1 MSSTFGTFE
10 LAGRALRAS
19 QGVIGVIGHNLANV
33 NSPGYSRQ
41 QAHLAASPPY
51 TLSSF
56 FYRAPGQIG
65 TGVDLVAITRIR
77 DAFLD
82 DRLQQAGSYQAEYQS
97 LRDILTRA
105 QTAYNEPGNSGLNSQ
120 LTAFF
125 NSFQELSRNPESGGI
140 RATVR
145 QQAVTLSKR
154 FNQVHAVLN
163 QIELDIQNLVNA
175 RLDEANSLAQ
185 QIGKLNKEI
194 RASRAIGDN
203 PNDLSDRRD
212 ELVRQ
217 LSAIVDLKVLE
228 PLDGKGVQTG
238 EINLSV
244 GGYALVLGDFV
255 QSLPTRFTSVGGQPQ
270 LLGQGDPI
278 PVQSGSVGGLIKAND
293 LIGEYRSRL
302 NEIASALIER
312 VNAQHRTGYGLDG
325 GTGRPFFAGTDA
337 SNITLDAAILGD
349 LDAIAASGP
358 TANPPA
364 LGNGENAR
372 AIAQLRSVQI
382 FGPMTLLDYYGVSIA
397 KIGTDVRA
405 YENQSENQTF
415 IMQQMKNLR
424 NSISGVS
431 LDEEMTLMLQYQR
444 SYQAA
449 ARYLNTIDSMLDQ
462 LINQLG
468 R

>member
-1 MSSTFGTFE
+1 MSSTFGNFE

-19 QGVIGVIGHNLANV
+19 QGVIGIIGHNLANV

-82 DRLQQAGSYQAEYQS
+82 DRLQQAGSFQAEYQS

-105 QTAYNEPGNSGLNSQ
+105 ETAYNEPSSAGLNNQ

-145 QQAVTLSKR
+145 QQALTLSKR
-154 FNQVHAVLN
+154 FNQVHDVLS
-163 QIELDIQNLVNA
+163 QIELDIQNQVHA
-175 RLDEANSLAQ
+175 RLDEADSLAK

-194 RASRAIGDN
+194 RSSRAIGDN
-203 PNDLSDRRD
+203 PNDLLDRRD

-217 LSAIVDLKVLE
+217 LSTIVDLQVLE
-228 PLDGKGVQTG
+228 PLDSKGVQTG
-238 EINLSV
+238 EINISV

-255 QSLPTRFTSVGGQPQ
+255 QGLPTDFTSVGRQPQ
-270 LLGQGDPI
+270 LIGQGEPI
-278 PVQSGSVGGLIKAND
+278 NVHSGSVGGLIKASD
-293 LIGEYRSRL
+293 LIAEYRTRL

-312 VNAQHRTGYGLDG
+312 VNTQHRIGYGLDG

-337 SNITLDAAILGD
+337 SNITLDAAIYGD
-349 LDAIAASGP
+349 LNAIAASGP
-358 TANPPA
+358 TASPPA

-372 AIAQLRSVQI
+372 AISELRSVQM
-382 FGPMTLLDYYGVSIA
+382 FGPMTLQDYYGVSVA

-405 YENQSENQTF
+405 YENQAENQVF
-415 IMQQMKNLR
+415 ITQQMKNLR

-431 LDEEMTLMLQYQR
+431 IDEEMTQMLQYQR

-449 ARYLNTIDSMLDQ
+449 ARYLNTLDNMLDQ